1 MSWGYDLLESA
12 IFYLSV
18 AIERVTKSFNGET
31 FVLYMKKRKHVFR
44 NMQLHCEHVN
54 NEYNCPFH
62 VSFIV

>member
-31 FVLYMKKRKHVFR
+31 FVLYMKKE
-44 NMQLHCEHVN
+44 NISLGTC
-54 NEYNCPFH
+54 NCIA
-62 VSFIV
+62 SM